1 MSSAVIRL
9 AETTEHSST
18 SISPYVVGGTVL
30 AVLLL
35 LLVVL
40 LMFGKGRD
48 HS

>member
-1 MSSAVIRL
+1 MSSTVLRL
-9 AETTEHSST
+9 AETAEPSSS
-18 SISPYVVGGTVL
+18 SISPYVVGGL
-30 AVLLL
+30 ALGILLL

>member
-1 MSSAVIRL
+1 MSSALLRL
-9 AETTEHSST
+9 AETTEHSSS
-18 SISPYVVGGTVL
+18 SISPYAVGGIVL
-30 AVLLL
+30 GFLLF

>member
-1 MSSAVIRL
+1 MSSTVIRL
-9 AETTEHSST
+9 AETAEHSSS
-18 SISPYVVGGTVL
+18 SISPYAVGGVTL
-30 AVLLL
+30 GILLL